1 MNSTT
6 LASVSVDLDNV
17 WSYLKTHGD
26 PEWEARPSYLHVAVP
41 RIVELFGELKQ
52 STTVFVIG
60 ADAARDDGAE
70 AVSSFARCGHEVG
83 NHSYEHEPWLQR
95 YDAQRLAA
103 EVDRTHEAIV
113 AAGAPAPVGFRAP
126 GYSHTPEL
134 FRLLIERGYQYDASV
149 LPTWIGPLARY
160 QHFRSTELS
169 DEQRE
174 DRADLFG
181 GFGQARW
188 SLHPQRLRAAGGQ
201 IVELPVTTLPVAR
214 VPMHG
219 SYLIQLYS
227 ISPRLAR
234 GYFRAAVRLCRARGV
249 GMSMLIHPTDILD
262 RRDAPAMEFFPGM
275 GVAASDKVAFIT
287 WVLQTMQA
295 NFDVVG
301 TGDHVAAMSAPGVS
315 LASAEIG

>member
-1 MNSTT
+1 MC
-6 LASVSVDLDNV
+6 
-17 WSYLKTHGD
+17 
-26 PEWEARPSYLHVAVP
+26 
-41 RIVELFGELKQ
+41 I
-52 STTVFVIG
+52 
-60 ADAARDDGAE
+60 RD
-70 AVSSFARCGHEVG
+70 
-83 NHSYEHEPWLQR
+83 
-95 YDAQRLAA
+95 
-103 EVDRTHEAIV
+103 
-113 AAGAPAPVGFRAP
+113 
-126 GYSHTPEL
+126 
-134 FRLLIERGYQYDASV
+134 
-149 LPTWIGPLARY
+149 RY

-169 DEQRE
+169 DEQRD

-188 SLHPQRLRAAGGQ
+188 SLHPQRLRAEGGQ

-287 WVLQTMQA
+287 WVVQTMQA

-301 TGDHVAAMSAPGVS
+301 TGCLLYTSPSPRDRTRSRMPSSA
-315 LASAEIG
+315 